1 MTKANNVTKH
11 VMKATGVLQIE
22 GYHFS
27 LDITNTSYVFLQIDV
42 AEVQNFHHFYQEGIK
57 HLDVT

>member
-1 MTKANNVTKH
+1 
-11 VMKATGVLQIE
+11 MKATGVLQIE

-42 AEVQNFHHFYQEGIK
+42 AEVQNFHHFYQGGIK